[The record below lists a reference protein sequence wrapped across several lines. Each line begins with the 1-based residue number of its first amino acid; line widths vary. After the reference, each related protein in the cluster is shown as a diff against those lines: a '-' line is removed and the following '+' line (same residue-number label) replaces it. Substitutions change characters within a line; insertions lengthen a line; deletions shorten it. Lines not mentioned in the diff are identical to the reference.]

1 MKELLYKKSEAV
13 AALNRVDGFHPM
25 ELARKIGEEGQE
37 EQLYLDVKYR
47 KLWFRLVNPAGKIIS
62 RIITFTENMAVV
74 EARIYLDKCDQED
87 NYVANSFSQKFRSD
101 DPKFGDKFLEMA
113 ETAAVGRA
121 LSDAGYGVQFAD
133 VGEENDPAQVDAGIP
148 YQNPQMPD
156 SGAMENAAM
165 PDSGVM
171 PNAPMPTYGEMPG
184 QPEYAGQQ
192 MMNQF
197 YQQAQA
203 AGSTIYHGSGQMP
216 GYGSAPAASTP
227 PKTGQMLQQEE
238 QLYLDVK
245 YRKLWFRLVN
255 PAGKIIS
262 RIITFTENMA
272 VVEARIYLDKCDQE
286 DNYVAN
292 SFSQKFRSDDP
303 KFGDKFLEMA
313 ETAAVGRAL
322 SDAGYGVQFAD
333 VGEENDPA
341 QVDAG
346 IPYQNPQ
353 MPDSGAME
361 NAAMPDSGVMPNA
374 PMPTYGEMPGQP
386 EYAGQQMMNQF
397 YQQAQAAG
405 STIYH
410 GSGQM
415 PGYGSAP
422 AASTPPKTGQML
434 QGALQNLDTSLPV
447 EELMKHMNYEMA
459 VGTVIPGK
467 GKYGGKTMG
476 QVAVESPSTIQWF
489 AEQYSGPNNLVP
501 AAAKVILQKAMPM
514 AG

>member
-133 VGEENDPAQVDAGIP
+133 VGEENDPAQV
-148 YQNPQMPD
+148 
-156 SGAMENAAM
+156 
-165 PDSGVM
+165 
-171 PNAPMPTYGEMPG
+171 
-184 QPEYAGQQ
+184 YAGQQ
-192 MMNQF
+192 MM
-197 YQQAQA
+197 Y
-203 AGSTIYHGSGQMP
+203 
-216 GYGSAPAASTP
+216 
-227 PKTGQMLQQEE
+227 
-238 QLYLDVK
+238 
-245 YRKLWFRLVN
+245 
-255 PAGKIIS
+255 
-262 RIITFTENMA
+262 
-272 VVEARIYLDKCDQE
+272 
-286 DNYVAN
+286 
-292 SFSQKFRSDDP
+292 
-303 KFGDKFLEMA
+303 
-313 ETAAVGRAL
+313 
-322 SDAGYGVQFAD
+322 
-333 VGEENDPA
+333 
-341 QVDAG
+341 
-346 IPYQNPQ
+346 
-353 MPDSGAME
+353 
-361 NAAMPDSGVMPNA
+361 
-374 PMPTYGEMPGQP
+374 
-386 EYAGQQMMNQF
+386 QF